1 MEAGVIEVMDVY
13 AVKLYHLF
21 KYLNFSNYELINWVE
36 NANENSYSDVYRL
49 RDKIDEF
56 RLVKFKQLE
65 LGPVAYT
72 KCHSQAVAI
81 QRMKDVL
88 GPLANLGIQAKVDVD
103 LLDKMLETNTKKADS
118 ELAKKLALFY

>member
-1 MEAGVIEVMDVY
+1 MEAGAIEVMDVY
-13 AVKLYHLF
+13 VVKLYHLF
-21 KYLNFSNYELINWVE
+21 KYLNFSDYELINWVE

-65 LGPVAYT
+65 AGPVAYT

-88 GPLANLGIQAKVDVD
+88 GPLSNLGIQAKVDVD

-118 ELAKKLALFY
+118 ELIKKLALFY

>member
-1 MEAGVIEVMDVY
+1 MDVY
-13 AVKLYHLF
+13 VVKLYHLF
-21 KYLNFSNYELINWVE
+21 KYLNFSDYELINWVE

-65 LGPVAYT
+65 AGPVAYT
-72 KCHSQAVAI
+72 KCHSQAVGI

-118 ELAKKLALFY
+118 ELIKKLALFY

>member
-1 MEAGVIEVMDVY
+1 MEKSVIKVMNIYV
-13 AVKLYHLF
+13 VKLYHLF
-21 KYLNFSNYELINWVE
+21 KYLNFSNYDLINWIE

-65 LGPVAYT
+65 AGPVAYT
-72 KCHSQAVAI
+72 KCRSQAVAI

-88 GPLANLGIQAKVDVD
+88 GPLSNLGIQAKVDVD
-103 LLDKMLETNTKKADS
+103 LLSNMIDTNTKKADS
-118 ELAKKLALFY
+118 ELIKKLALF

>member
-1 MEAGVIEVMDVY
+1 MEAGAIEVMDVY
-13 AVKLYHLF
+13 VVKLYHLF

-36 NANENSYSDVYRL
+36 NANENSYSDVYHL

-65 LGPVAYT
+65 AGPVAYT
-72 KCHSQAVAI
+72 KCHSQAVGI

-88 GPLANLGIQAKVDVD
+88 GPLSNLGIQAKVDVD

-118 ELAKKLALFY
+118 ELIKKLALF

>member
-1 MEAGVIEVMDVY
+1 MEAGAIEVMDVY
-13 AVKLYHLF
+13 VVKLYHLF
-21 KYLNFSNYELINWVE
+21 QYLNFSNYELINWVE

-65 LGPVAYT
+65 AGPVAYT
-72 KCHSQAVAI
+72 KCHSQAVGI

-88 GPLANLGIQAKVDVD
+88 GPLSNLGIQSKVDVD
-103 LLDKMLETNTKKADS
+103 LLDKMLETNTKKANS
-118 ELAKKLALFY
+118 ELIKKLALF

>member
-1 MEAGVIEVMDVY
+1 MDVY
-13 AVKLYHLF
+13 VVKLYHLF

-65 LGPVAYT
+65 SGPVAYT

-88 GPLANLGIQAKVDVD
+88 GPLSNLGIQAKVDVD
-103 LLDKMLETNTKKADS
+103 LLNKMLETNTKKANS
-118 ELAKKLALFY
+118 ELIKKLVLF

>member
-1 MEAGVIEVMDVY
+1 MEKSVIKSMNVY
-13 AVKLYHLF
+13 VVKLYHLF
-21 KYLNFSNYELINWVE
+21 KYLNFSNYDLLNWVE

-65 LGPVAYT
+65 AGPVAYT
-72 KCHSQAVAI
+72 KCRSQQVAI

-88 GPLANLGIQAKVDVD
+88 DPLSNLGIQAKVDVD
-103 LLDKMLETNTKKADS
+103 LLDKMLETNTKKANS
-118 ELAKKLALFY
+118 ELIKKLVSF